1 MSMQGILSV
10 WNYPKIIHHIGTHI
24 TIYGVEF
31 IKDSIFAY
39 KFVYDLA
46 FI

>member
-24 TIYGVEF
+24 TIYSVEF
-31 IKDSIFAY
+31 IKIAHLHINLFM
-39 KFVYDLA
+39 
-46 FI
+46 I